1 MEEHLAADR
10 GAVTAS
16 PAMLAAY
23 EALVA
28 GGELKPDDTQ
38 RQVAARLGRL
48 ASELASPR
56 PHRGM
61 WQRLLGAKPP
71 PAPRGLYL
79 WGGVGRGKSMLMDL
93 FFHHVDCAPKRR
105 IHFHQFML
113 ETHARIQ
120 QQRER
125 HAGDPIAPVAAL
137 WAAEARL
144 LAFDELVVTNIADA
158 MILSRLFTAL
168 FAAGVTVV
176 ATSNREPGDLYKDG
190 LNRELFLPFIA
201 LIREKLEV
209 LSLNGPT
216 DYRLHRMAGMPTY
229 YVPNG
234 PETTRATSE
243 LFFRLTDFPVEDRDH
258 VPSAELDV
266 GGGRMLHVP
275 KSLKGVAVFSFRR
288 LCAEARGAADYLAV
302 ARTYHSVIVVGVPV
316 LVPEKRNE
324 AARFV
329 TLVDILYEWRVKLII
344 GADAPPDR
352 LYPAGDGSF
361 EFERTVSR
369 LMEMQSAA
377 YLAEG
382 HGLPA

>member
-1 MEEHLAADR
+1 M
-10 GAVTAS
+10 T
-16 PAMLAAY
+16 AMLAAY
-23 EALVA
+23 DALVA
-28 GGELKPDDTQ
+28 GGELKPDAAQRAVAVRLDQLATQ
-38 RQVAARLGRL
+38 LSA
-48 ASELASPR
+48 PP
-56 PHRGM
+56 PHRGLL
-61 WQRLLGAKPP
+61 QRLFGGASS
-71 PAPRGLYL
+71 PAPRGIYL

-93 FFHHVDCAPKRR
+93 FFHHADCTPKRR

-125 HAGDPIAPVAAL
+125 HQGDPIGPVAAQ
-137 WAAEARL
+137 WTAEARL

-158 MILSRLFTAL
+158 MILSRLFTAM

-176 ATSNREPGDLYKDG
+176 ATSNRAPEDLYKDG
-190 LNRELFLPFIA
+190 LNRDLFLPFIA
-201 LIREKLEV
+201 LIRERLDV
-209 LSLNGPT
+209 LPMNGPT

-266 GGGRMLHVP
+266 GGGRMMHVP
-275 KSLKGVAVFSFRR
+275 KSLKGVAVFSFKR
-288 LCAEARGAADYLAV
+288 LCAEARGAADYLAI
-302 ARTYHSVIVVGVPV
+302 ARAYHTVIVVGIPI
-316 LVPEKRNE
+316 LGPENRNE

-329 TLVDILYEWRVKLII
+329 TMVDIFYEWRVKLIA
-344 GADAPPDR
+344 GADAPPGK
-352 LYPAGDGSF
+352 LYPAGDGRF

-369 LMEMQSAA
+369 LMEMQSAD
-377 YLAEG
+377 YLAQG
-382 HGLPA
+382 HGLRS